1 MQHGSWPGWTQAP
14 GEALVFSV
22 FFRAKAE
29 DLKAAGE
36 RAGFTEE
43 ESPRRLP
50 LVLPAEGNGRHFS
63 YSMVLL
69 GKAVELALKDF
80 PLRIFSLS

>member
-1 MQHGSWPGWTQAP
+1 M
-14 GEALVFSV
+14 
-22 FFRAKAE
+22 
-29 DLKAAGE
+29 KAAGKE
-36 RAGFTEE
+36 QVSLKKRVL
-43 ESPRRLP
+43 RRLP

-69 GKAVELALKDF
+69 GKAVKLALKDF

>member
-1 MQHGSWPGWTQAP
+1 M
-14 GEALVFSV
+14 
-22 FFRAKAE
+22 
-29 DLKAAGE
+29 
-36 RAGFTEE
+36 
-43 ESPRRLP
+43 
-50 LVLPAEGNGRHFS
+50 LPAEGNGRHFS